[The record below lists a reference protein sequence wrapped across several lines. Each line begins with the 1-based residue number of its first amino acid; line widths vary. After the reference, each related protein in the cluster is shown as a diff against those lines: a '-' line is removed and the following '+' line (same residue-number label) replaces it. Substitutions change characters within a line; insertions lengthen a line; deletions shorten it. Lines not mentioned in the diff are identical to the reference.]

1 MKPISTHI
9 RISFINSMM
18 VVIFLFLTSSS
29 TLAQSTNDN
38 IDSTV
43 MEEVAP
49 ADEYK
54 DEEQKTEEKNY
65 FLAKEYQDQ
74 SWKQHKQRKVA
85 DSAIK
90 KMQHD
95 DDFWYANAVF
105 NKEKKKEKNQG
116 GYIPL
121 GQRQWFQTLIWIII
135 VGGFLTFLIIYL
147 TGAEVGLF
155 RKKAVPVSLKEEEEE
170 MPEDIFAINYQKEID
185 KAAAQGNYRLAV
197 RLMYLRLLKNMSEK
211 NIINYKQDKTNLD
224 YLMQLSATK
233 YYNDFSR
240 ITRHYE
246 YSWYGKFE
254 VSSEAYQI
262 INKEVLQFENQ
273 LQQH

>member
-1 MKPISTHI
+1 MKPISTYI
-9 RISFINSMM
+9 RILFSYGIIVGIILFIASPS
-18 VVIFLFLTSSS
+18 V
-29 TLAQSTNDN
+29 LAQSADN
-38 IDSTV
+38 MDTSVI
-43 MEEVAP
+43 EEVMP
-49 ADEYK
+49 ADEYTEDK
-54 DEEQKTEEKNY
+54 EKSAEDEY
-65 FLAKEYQDQ
+65 FLEKEYQDD
-74 SWKQHKQRKVA
+74 SWKQHKQRKVS
-85 DSAIK
+85 DSALK
-90 KMQHD
+90 KMQED

-105 NKEKKKEKNQG
+105 NKEKKKDNNQR

-135 VGGFLTFLIIYL
+135 VGGFVTFLIMYL
-147 TGAEVGLF
+147 AGTEVGLF
-155 RKKAVPVSLKEEEEE
+155 RKKSVPVKNREEEEE

-211 NIINYKQDKTNLD
+211 NVINYKQDKTNLD
-224 YLMQLSATK
+224 YLMQLSSTK
-233 YYNDFSR
+233 YYNDFFR

-254 VSSEAYQI
+254 VSSQAYQL

-273 LQQH
+273 LQQS